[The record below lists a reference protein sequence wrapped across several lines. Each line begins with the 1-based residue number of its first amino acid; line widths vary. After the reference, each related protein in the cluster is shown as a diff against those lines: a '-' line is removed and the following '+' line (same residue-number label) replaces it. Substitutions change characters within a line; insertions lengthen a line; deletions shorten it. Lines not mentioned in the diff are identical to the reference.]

1 MVSDYNEKKKHT
13 HLTIK
18 PVDISV
24 RSIIH
29 GNRCI
34 RLYWKMAIE
43 TAKSIVQ
50 RASKYITVEP
60 PRDHPKCKD

>member
-1 MVSDYNEKKKHT
+1 MGGDYNEKIT

-43 TAKSIVQ
+43 TQQNQLYK
-50 RASKYITVEP
+50 EP
-60 PRDHPKCKD
+60 LSALQSSLL